1 MEVSCKRYQH
11 IIDDMRLLKNIY
23 NEYRVYHERI
33 QGTELSNNKLLG
45 MIAYKNLFPR
55 DFSEL
60 RLGKGYVFCLFRNK
74 EQFVLAETKNIET
87 HIADIIT
94 F

>member
-1 MEVSCKRYQH
+1 VAA
-11 IIDDMRLLKNIY
+11 KNIY
-23 NEYRVYHERI
+23 NEYCVYHDRI

-60 RLGKGYVFCLFRNK
+60 QLGKGYVFCLFRNK
-74 EQFVLAETKNIET
+74 A
-87 HIADIIT
+87 
-94 F
+94 